1 MKLTKIKYD
10 ELGNKAKETYNFQK
24 LSSILV
30 DYGYATN
37 WLNVDF
43 ESADFIA
50 VHFDGVDILKI
61 QLKGRMTIDKKY
73 LNKDIYMAFPLN
85 GDFYLV
91 PHDELVNLAGE
102 GTSWLES
109 SSWIEKGG
117 YSSQSPSSTSI
128 ELLKQYKL

>member
-1 MKLTKIKYD
+1 MKLTKVKYED
-10 ELGNKAKETYNFQK
+10 LGNKAKETYNFQK
-24 LSSILV
+24 ISAILV
-30 DYGYATN
+30 DYGFATN

-43 ESADFIA
+43 KSADFIA
-50 VHFDGVDILKI
+50 VHFNGLDILKI

-91 PHDELVNLAGE
+91 PHDELVDLAGKST
-102 GTSWLES
+102 GWLES
-109 SSWIEKGG
+109 SSWIDKGG
-117 YSSQSPSSTSI
+117 YSSQSPSSSSL

>member
-1 MKLTKIKYD
+1 V
-10 ELGNKAKETYNFQK
+10 LGAEHTFN
-24 LSSILV
+24 
-30 DYGYATN
+30 
-37 WLNVDF
+37 
-43 ESADFIA
+43 
-50 VHFDGVDILKI
+50 GVDILKI

-102 GTSWLES
+102 STSWLES
-109 SSWIEKGG
+109 SSWIDKGG
-117 YSSQSPSSTSI
+117 YSSQSPSSASL